1 MAGLPDPSPSAALS
15 TEEARLAVHIAR
27 QYFLEDKSKVAIA
40 DELGMSRFK
49 VARLLERARS
59 EGIVTIK
66 IANPDPFDR
75 DLSARLAADLG
86 VPNVLVADPIIPGSA
101 IGDVAALA
109 AAHLRSVVTS
119 DSVLGIAWSRATRA
133 LSEQLAGLP
142 PCTVAQLCGV
152 MPEPDREE
160 HNVEL
165 VRRAARACGGKAVT
179 FYAPLVLPDAATART
194 LRRQPGIAEALAL
207 CDDLSVAVIAVG
219 QWEPRSSTVYD
230 YLSEAEAEALSRRGT
245 VAESC
250 GLLFDADGAVIPDG
264 LQERLVAVT
273 ESQLRQTDHVVGL
286 ATEPERV
293 DAIRALSR
301 SGLLTTL
308 VTHRHVAE
316 RLLATGGDHIG

>member
-1 MAGLPDPSPSAALS
+1 MAGSPDPISPVDPS
-15 TEEARLAVHIAR
+15 TEEMRLAIQVAR
-27 QYFLEDKSKVAIA
+27 MYFLEDRSKVAIA
-40 DELGMSRFK
+40 DELGLSRFK
-49 VARLLERARS
+49 VARLLDRARS

-66 IANPDPFDR
+66 IASPDLLDA
-75 DLSARLAADLG
+75 DLSARLASHLG
-86 VPNVLVADPIIPGSA
+86 VPNVLVADPILPGSA
-101 IGDVAALA
+101 IDDVAALA
-109 AAHLRSVVTS
+109 AAHLRSVVTA

-152 MPEPDREE
+152 LPKPDREE
-160 HNVEL
+160 HDVEL

-179 FYAPLVLPDAATART
+179 FYAPLVLPDAATTKT

-207 CDDLSVAVIAVG
+207 CDNLSVAVIAIG

-230 YLSEAEAEALSRRGT
+230 YLPEPVAEAFSRRGV

-264 LQERLVAVT
+264 LQERLLAVT
-273 ESQLRQTDHVVGL
+273 EGQLRQTGHVIAV

-293 DAIRALSR
+293 NAIRSLSR
-301 SGLLTTL
+301 SRLLTTL

-316 RLLATGGDHIG
+316 RLLADGGAS

>member
-1 MAGLPDPSPSAALS
+1 MAGSPDSLPSGDLS
-15 TEEARLAVHIAR
+15 KEETRLAVHIAR

-49 VARLLERARS
+49 VARLLDRARS

-66 IANPDPFDR
+66 IASPDLFDR
-75 DLSARLAADLG
+75 DLSAQLASDLG
-86 VPNVLVADPIIPGSA
+86 VPNVLVADPILPGSA
-101 IGDVAALA
+101 IDDVAALA
-109 AAHLRSVVTS
+109 AAHLRGIVTA

-152 MPEPDREE
+152 MPEPDQEE

-179 FYAPLVLPDAATART
+179 FYAPLVLPDAATAKT
-194 LRRQPGIAEALAL
+194 LRLQPGIAEALAL

-230 YLSEAEAEALSRRGT
+230 YLPEAEAEALSRRGA

-273 ESQLRQTDHVVGL
+273 ESQLRHTGPVVAL
-286 ATEPERV
+286 ATEPERAH
-293 DAIRALSR
+293 AIRALSR

-316 RLLATGGDHIG
+316 RLLAMGGAS

>member
-1 MAGLPDPSPSAALS
+1 MAGSPDSLPSADLS
-15 TEEARLAVHIAR
+15 KEETRLAMHIAR
-27 QYFLEDKSKVAIA
+27 RYFLEDKSKVAIA
-40 DELGMSRFK
+40 DELGLSRFK
-49 VARLLERARS
+49 VARLLDRARS

-66 IANPDPFDR
+66 IASPDLSDG

-86 VPNVLVADPIIPGSA
+86 VPNVLVADPIHPGSA
-101 IGDVAALA
+101 IDDVAVLA
-109 AAHLRSVVTS
+109 AAHLRSVVTA

-179 FYAPLVLPDAATART
+179 FYAPLVLPDAATAKT
-194 LRRQPGIAEALAL
+194 LRLQPGIAEALAL

-230 YLSEAEAEALSRRGT
+230 YLPEAEAEALSRHGA

-273 ESQLRQTDHVVGL
+273 ECQLRQTGHVVAL

-293 DAIRALSR
+293 HAIRSLSR
-301 SGLLTTL
+301 SRLLTTL

-316 RLLATGGDHIG
+316 RLLAHDGAS

>member
-1 MAGLPDPSPSAALS
+1 MAELPESPSSVDLS
-15 TEEARLAVHIAR
+15 TEEMRLAVHIAR

-40 DELGMSRFK
+40 DELGLSRFK

-66 IANPDPFDR
+66 IANPDQVDR
-75 DLSARLAADLG
+75 DLSAQLASDLG
-86 VPNVLVADPIIPGSA
+86 VPNVLVTDPVLPNSA
-101 IGDVAALA
+101 LADVAMLA
-109 AAHLRSVVTS
+109 AAHLRTVVTA
-119 DSVLGIAWSRATRA
+119 DSVLGVAWSRATRA
-133 LSEQLAGLP
+133 LSGQLAGLP

-179 FYAPLVLPDAATART
+179 FYAPLVLPDAATAKT
-194 LRRQPGIAEALAL
+194 LRVQPGIAEALAV
-207 CDDLSVAVIAVG
+207 CNQLSVAVIAIG
-219 QWEPRSSTVYD
+219 QWERRSSTVYD
-230 YLSEAEAEALSRRGT
+230 YLPEAEAQAFSQRGV

-250 GLLFDADGAVIPDG
+250 GLLFDAEGAVIPDG

-273 ESQLRQTDHVVGL
+273 ESQLRRTDHVVAL

-293 DAIRALSR
+293 QAIRALSR
-301 SGLLTTL
+301 SGLVTTL
-308 VTHRHVAE
+308 VTHREVAE
-316 RLLATGGDHIG
+316 RLLADAVRG